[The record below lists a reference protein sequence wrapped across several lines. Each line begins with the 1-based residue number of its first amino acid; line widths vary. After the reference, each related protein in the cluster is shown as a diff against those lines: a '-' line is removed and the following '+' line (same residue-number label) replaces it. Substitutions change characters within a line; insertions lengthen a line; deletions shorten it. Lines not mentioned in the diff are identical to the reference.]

1 MDVGEHAAL
10 GDRDAR
16 EELGELLVVADR
28 ELDVARDDA
37 RLLVV
42 ARGVAGELENLG
54 GEVLEDGG
62 EVDRGAGADAGCRGG
77 EEGGGGRARDGRS
90 AGAQA
95 AGGRRARR
103 GGRRGASRARSR
115 RQHSLA

>member
-42 ARGVAGELENLG
+42 ARGVAGELEDLG

-62 EVDRGAGADAGCRGG
+62 EVDRRAGADAGC
-77 EEGGGGRARDGRS
+77 GGG
-90 AGAQA
+90 
-95 AGGRRARR
+95 ARR
-103 GGRRGASRARSR
+103 RRSGMR
-115 RQHSLA
+115 